1 MVFALKGSIVNSC
14 RVLTVD
20 FMDIIVYAF
29 VFLAVEVWTCIV
41 FYAILLE
48 ILD

>member
-1 MVFALKGSIVNSC
+1 MVFSLKGSIVNRC
-14 RVLTVD
+14 RVLQVD
-20 FMDIIVYAF
+20 FVDIIVYAF
-29 VFLAVEVWTCIV
+29 VFLEVEVWTCVV